1 MKLIM
6 ENWRTYQESHD
17 HESEFQ
23 LFFEQHFCQLDE
35 GLIDWAINKGKGLKD
50 TVVNTIAA
58 MKDWT
63 HDKIVQYVRFMGQKL
78 IDFFKNLR
86 QKGVLGKNKSRQEQ
100 GAIKLLLTNKHI
112 DLAVMIFTTV
122 AKMTGGFVL
131 DKVMKL
137 PEVIEQIFDLLENP
151 VDAMKNLL
159 GDVSDVLDMIKK
171 FVTYRKDKESL
182 AAQLGNWQDFGGLA
196 EEKK

>member
-1 MKLIM
+1 M

-35 GLIDWAINKGKGLKD
+35 GLIDWAISKGKDLKD

-63 HDKIVQYVRFMGQKL
+63 HEKIVQYVRFMGQKL

>member
-1 MKLIM
+1 M

-35 GLIDWAINKGKGLKD
+35 GLIDWAISKGKDLKD

-63 HDKIVQYVRFMGQKL
+63 HEKIVQYVKFMGQKL
-78 IDFFKNLR
+78 MEFFQNLR
-86 QKGVLGKNKSRQEQ
+86 RKGVIGKNKSRQEQ

-112 DLAVMIFTTV
+112 DLAVIIFTTI
-122 AKMTGGFVL
+122 AKMTGGFVV
-131 DKVMKL
+131 DKLLKT
-137 PEVIEQIFDLLENP
+137 PEIINKILEILSNP
-151 VDAMKNLL
+151 ATEIKDLL
-159 GDVSDVLDMIKK
+159 GDLGDIKDMIAK
-171 FVTYRKDKESL
+171 FIDYRKDNKTL
-182 AAQLGNWQDFGGLA
+182 AAQLGNWSNFGGLA
-196 EEKK
+196 EKLKNLE

>member
-112 DLAVMIFTTV
+112 DLAVMVFTTV

-171 FVTYRKDKESL
+171 FITYRKDKESL

>member
-35 GLIDWAINKGKGLKD
+35 GLIDWAISKGKGLKD
-50 TVVNTIAA
+50 TVVNTIAS

-63 HDKIVQYVRFMGQKL
+63 HEKIVQFVKFMGQKL
-78 IDFFKNLR
+78 IDLLKKLKL
-86 QKGVLGKNKSRQEQ
+86 KGVIGKNKYRQEQ
-100 GAIKLLLTNKHI
+100 KAIQLLLTNKHV
-112 DLAVMIFTTV
+112 DLAVMVFTTI
-122 AKMTGGFVL
+122 AKLTGGYAL
-131 DKVMKL
+131 DKLV
-137 PEVIEQIFDLLENP
+137 EVPDIIEKMLNLLEDP
-151 VDAMKNLL
+151 VSALKSLL
-159 GDVSDVLDMIKK
+159 GDVDDVVDVVKK
-171 FVTYRKDKESL
+171 FLVYRKDKESL

>member
-35 GLIDWAINKGKGLKD
+35 GLIDWAISKGKDLKD

-63 HDKIVQYVRFMGQKL
+63 HEKIVQYVRFMGQKL